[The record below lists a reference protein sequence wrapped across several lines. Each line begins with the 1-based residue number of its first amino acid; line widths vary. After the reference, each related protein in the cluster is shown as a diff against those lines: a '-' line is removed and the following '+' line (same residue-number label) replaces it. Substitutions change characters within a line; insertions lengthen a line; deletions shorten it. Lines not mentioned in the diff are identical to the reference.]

1 MASQHYSRLRP
12 TVQSAVAAVATVI
25 SIVIVVCGIGYFVY
39 GFCIIKRVWVSISLV
54 SSSSL
59 TTQLTTR
66 LAGKLHGSVSDA
78 GGYAADTANVV
89 RLL

>member
-25 SIVIVVCGIGYFVY
+25 AILTVVCGVTYLVY
-39 GFCIIKRVWVSISLV
+39 GFCIIKRVWVSLSLV

-66 LAGKLHGSVSDA
+66 LSGKLQGSVSGA